1 MMSRL
6 VRKGTTHMHVPQ
18 VEQEDME
25 WVDGDREEKLARV
38 ERKKL
43 EWATTR
49 LCRSVLLGTVDDAVT
64 RGENRH
70 LVEMMDSLVEE
81 AWRSIEVG
89 RLVRELINSG
99 EEIQTRVE
107 IILAEKKLEE
117 RELRLAMEREE
128 GKQRRLERIK
138 VLQRILNKKYA
149 ATKLKQILRM
159 LRMLTLED
167 L

>member
-1 MMSRL
+1 M
-6 VRKGTTHMHVPQ
+6 GA
-18 VEQEDME
+18 
-25 WVDGDREEKLARV
+25 VDE
-38 ERKKL
+38 
-43 EWATTR
+43 
-49 LCRSVLLGTVDDAVT
+49 AVT

-81 AWRSIEVG
+81 AWRRIEVE
-89 RLVRELINSG
+89 RLVREVIISG

-107 IILAEKKLEE
+107 IILSEKRLEE

-138 VLQRILNKKYA
+138 VLQKTLMKKYE

-159 LRMLTLED
+159 LRMLRLED